1 MTEITVEST
10 DNPDEVE
17 LEEQDEHD
25 AAREAG
31 AAEVHK
37 ERAEEAAAEAE
48 AAAET
53 VADTVSVNVDQA
65 NMAMDAATR
74 AEDAANAA
82 NSGAHAVAEA
92 ITAQTAVLQ
101 SLLEKLESAPKEES
115 TPPADGEPVKKT
127 KDRAPERQRRSGI
140 GRRYYGG

>member
-10 DNPDEVE
+10 DNPEEVD

-37 ERAEEAAAEAE
+37 EAAEEAAQEAEQAAETAVAAAVNNSESIGQAEEAAAR
-48 AAAET
+48 AAE
-53 VADTVSVNVDQA
+53 S
-65 NMAMDAATR
+65 
-74 AEDAANAA
+74 ANAA

-101 SLLEKLESAPKEES
+101 SLLEKLETPKQES
-115 TPPADGEPVKKT
+115 NSPAGGEPVKKT
-127 KDRAPERQRRSGI
+127 TDRAPGKQRRSGLAN
-140 GRRYYGG
+140 RYYGG

>member
-1 MTEITVEST
+1 MTEITVES
-10 DNPDEVE
+10 PEGSEEVE
-17 LEEQDEHD
+17 LEEQDQHD

-37 ERAEEAAAEAE
+37 EAAEEAAEEAE
-48 AAAET
+48 AAAEAA
-53 VADTVSVNVDQA
+53 VAAAVNNSESIGQA
-65 NMAMDAATR
+65 ESAAMR

-101 SLLEKLESAPKEES
+101 SLLEKLDTPKEES
-115 TPPADGEPVKKT
+115 KPPEDGEPVKKT
-127 KDRAPERQRRSGI
+127 KDRAPAKQRRSGI
-140 GRRYYGG
+140 GRKYYGG